1 MTLLLTLEHIFA
13 TTHLPQVLLLK
24 PWKTNIPKFSKMML
38 EQVKQGECGEFIA
51 DFKSCRQDFFA
62 KNYSFVA
69 LANILSLTHQQSI
82 ILWYRTRWLIYAAN
96 FLTGFHITETL
107 LFNEFAELLKFSCLA
122 CLLRIIIYSQI
133 VWVLGFNNKKRLD

>member
-1 MTLLLTLEHIFA
+1 
-13 TTHLPQVLLLK
+13 
-24 PWKTNIPKFSKMML
+24 MML

-82 ILWYRTRWLIYAAN
+82 ILWYRNQVTDLCSKFLDWFPHNGDAAP
-96 FLTGFHITETL
+96 
-107 LFNEFAELLKFSCLA
+107 
-122 CLLRIIIYSQI
+122 
-133 VWVLGFNNKKRLD
+133 